1 MFDNGT
7 AMSIWASS
15 NTTQTQIKGIPNF
28 FSKSMFGN
36 TEDLISA
43 AQTTVVWAVVAVIMR
58 IFSRRRMK
66 TRIWW
71 DDVCTIGGVFFL
83 VTNQTLFSL
92 VDYLGKF
99 GYNRFVGVYT
109 YITNFLTSGRSTF
122 AFMGRADQEEERKRI
137 ANIIV
142 GLKLSLAFEVMY
154 LMSIFLV
161 KFGMLFLYARFA

>member
-1 MFDNGT
+1 MSGQVFDNGT

-99 GYNRFVGVYT
+99 GYNRFVGGI
-109 YITNFLTSGRSTF
+109 YIYN
-122 AFMGRADQEEERKRI
+122 
-137 ANIIV
+137 
-142 GLKLSLAFEVMY
+142 
-154 LMSIFLV
+154 
-161 KFGMLFLYARFA
+161 